1 MTDKNFNKEWLFIQ
15 TEVHAIKARAE
26 NLLERE
32 MLFVL
37 QILFSKREILN
48 YKKLKRL
55 YLAER
60 EK

>member
-15 TEVHAIKARAE
+15 TEVHTIKARAE

-37 QILFSKREILN
+37 QILFSKKEILN